1 MTDHG
6 PRRGIAGRARWWAL
20 VAVACAAA
28 WWGPWREGPRAG
40 ADCRPETMLWAWER
54 PEDLRF
60 LDPTATGVAFLAATA
75 TLRGDDVV
83 LQPRKQPLRVP
94 DGAVLEAVVRV
105 EIDRRDAPTL
115 SDHQR
120 DALSAAVVAQATGPG
135 VVGLQLDFDATAGQR
150 VFYADLLDQVR
161 ARLPAGQRLSITAL
175 ASWCFGDPWIAGLP
189 VDAAVPMLFEMG
201 PDADGVR
208 RHLAGGGDFR
218 PRICRDAVGLATGEP
233 VPGLPRG
240 RRTYLFHETAWNPE
254 ALAGAMEETS
264 P

>member
-1 MTDHG
+1 MAPIRPT
-6 PRRGIAGRARWWAL
+6 L
-20 VAVACAAA
+20 VALLA
-28 WWGPWREGPRAG
+28 WTLLLATCPADD
-40 ADCRPETMLWAWER
+40 DCRPETMLWAWER

-83 LQPRKQPLRVP
+83 LQPRMQPLRVP
-94 DGAVLEAVVRV
+94 PAAVLEAVVRV

-135 VVGLQLDFDATAGQR
+135 VVGGA
-150 VFYADLLDQVR
+150 FYADLLDQVR

-175 ASWCFGDPWIAGLP
+175 ASWCIGDPWIAGLP

-201 PDADGVR
+201 PDTDEIR

-218 PRICRDAVGLATGEP
+218 PRICRDAVGLATNEP

-254 ALAGAMEETS
+254 ALADAMEETS